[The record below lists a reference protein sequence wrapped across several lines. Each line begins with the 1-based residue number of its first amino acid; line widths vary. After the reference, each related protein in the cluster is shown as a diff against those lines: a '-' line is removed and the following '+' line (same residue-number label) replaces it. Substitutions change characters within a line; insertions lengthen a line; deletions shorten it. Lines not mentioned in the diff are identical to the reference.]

1 MRWDGGPRPSHRA
14 GGRWVSWPWRGG
26 GGVWAVG
33 KLSWLGPAFP
43 WPAPLCH
50 QLLRQLSV
58 VAVGIW
64 LLPSITNLHL
74 LQSRSLKLV

>member
-14 GGRWVSWPWRGG
+14 GGRWVSRPW
-26 GGVWAVG
+26 GVRLG
-33 KLSWLGPAFP
+33 CRQKLSWLGPAFP

-74 LQSRSLKLV
+74 LQSRSFKLV

>member
-1 MRWDGGPRPSHRA
+1 MGRGSPSLSP
-14 GGRWVSWPWRGG
+14 GRGAVGELALEGG